1 MKPEMKQL
9 SILPCLAILASM
21 VIGSFVETANAGKLV
36 LSGGAYSF
44 TAENASNKVS
54 ATLSGLGSYQI
65 AYRHGINQ
73 NVELDFGFSLL
84 ATDTFGGDLS
94 FGFDVGANYFFLT
107 SSGAIDLDS
116 AAGKVVLNH
125 RWRPFVGVSFNQR
138 NFQSTSSQYAGFG
151 VKGGSEFQY
160 DERFA
165 FHGTLRY
172 LSLSGPNQAGATQLD
187 ILGGII
193 IQF

>member
-1 MKPEMKQL
+1 MKRPRTLLRNLKLFTAMV
-9 SILPCLAILASM
+9 LALVVSDA
-21 VIGSFVETANAGKLV
+21 ANASKLV

-44 TAENASNKVS
+44 SAENASNRVS
-54 ATLSGLGSYQI
+54 ATLSGIGTYQI

-73 NVELDFGFSLL
+73 NIELDFGFSLL

-94 FGFDVGANYFFLT
+94 FGFDVGANYFFMT
-107 SSGAIDLDS
+107 SSGAITSDTAD
-116 AAGKVVLNH
+116 GNIVLNH

-151 VKGGSEFQY
+151 LKGGTEYQY

-165 FHGTLRY
+165 LHGTLRY
-172 LSLSGPNQAGATQLD
+172 LSLGGPNQAGATQLD
-187 ILGGII
+187 ILTGII

>member
-1 MKPEMKQL
+1 MKQRRGLLKNLVIVVVLL
-9 SILPCLAILASM
+9 SGVAVADK
-21 VIGSFVETANAGKLV
+21 ANASKLV

-44 TAENASNKVS
+44 SAENASNRVS

-65 AYRHGINQ
+65 AYRYPIKQ
-73 NVELDFGFSLL
+73 NIELDFGFSLL

-94 FGFDVGANYFFLT
+94 FGFDVGANYFFMT
-107 SSGAIDLDS
+107 SSGAITS
-116 AAGKVVLNH
+116 ASADGNVILNH
-125 RWRPFVGVSFNQR
+125 RWRPFMGVSFNQR

-151 VKGGSEFQY
+151 LKGGTEYQY
-160 DERFA
+160 DEQFA
-165 FHGTLRY
+165 LHGTFRY
-172 LSLSGPNQAGATQLD
+172 LSLGGPNQAGATQLD

>member
-1 MKPEMKQL
+1 MKQL
-9 SILPCLAILASM
+9 RIWLKRVSLIAALFGISTFGD
-21 VIGSFVETANAGKLV
+21 VANASKLV

-44 TAENASNKVS
+44 SAENASNRVT

-65 AYRHGINQ
+65 AYRHAINQ
-73 NVELDFGFSLL
+73 NFELDFGFSLL

-94 FGFDVGANYFFLT
+94 FGFDVGANYFFMT
-107 SSGAIDLDS
+107 SAGAITSDS
-116 AAGKVVLNH
+116 AAGNVVLNH
-125 RWRPFVGVSFNQR
+125 RWRPFAGVSFNQR

-151 VKGGSEFQY
+151 IKGGTEYQY

-165 FHGTLRY
+165 LHGTLRY
-172 LSLSGPNQAGATQLD
+172 LSLGGPSQAGATQLD
-187 ILGGII
+187 ILTGII

>member
-1 MKPEMKQL
+1 MKQPKVL
-9 SILPCLAILASM
+9 LQNLWLFAFVALAFFMGAEAKAS
-21 VIGSFVETANAGKLV
+21 KLV
-36 LSGGAYSF
+36 VSGGAYSF
-44 TAENASNKVS
+44 SAENASNRVS

-65 AYRHGINQ
+65 AYRHAINQ
-73 NVELDFGFSLL
+73 NIEFDFGFSLL

-94 FGFDVGANYFFLT
+94 FGFDVGANYFFMT
-107 SSGAIDLDS
+107 SSGAITADS
-116 AAGKVVLNH
+116 AQGNIVLNH

-151 VKGGSEFQY
+151 IKGGTEYQY

-165 FHGTLRY
+165 LHGTLRY
-172 LSLSGPNQAGATQLD
+172 LSLGGPNQAGATQLD
-187 ILGGII
+187 ILTGII

>member
-1 MKPEMKQL
+1 MKQPRFFLENLRLLAVFL
-9 SILPCLAILASM
+9 SFL
-21 VIGSFVETANAGKLV
+21 VIGETARASKLV

-44 TAENASNKVS
+44 SAENASNRVS

-65 AYRHGINQ
+65 AYRHAINQ
-73 NVELDFGFSLL
+73 NLELDFGFSLL

-94 FGFDVGANYFFLT
+94 FGFDVGANYFFMT
-107 SSGAIDLDS
+107 TSGAITSDS
-116 AAGKVVLNH
+116 AVGNIVLNH
-125 RWRPFVGVSFNQR
+125 RWRPFAGVSFNQR

-151 VKGGSEFQY
+151 VKGGAEYQY

-165 FHGTLRY
+165 LHGTLRF
-172 LSLSGPNQAGATQLD
+172 LSLGGPNQAGATQLD
-187 ILGGII
+187 ILTGII